1 MVKPADLLSQVRT
14 AAEVRCP
21 RCGCVA
27 RVAVVQRARVR
38 CEIDPDGT
46 VGRVLSMSREASI
59 IDAYEC
65 GGGHVWKVDQVGRGG
80 DGEEARGEPR
90 REGEAPRHL
99 GREAGGQAV

>member
-1 MVKPADLLSQVRT
+1 MQTNNGEPVS
-14 AAEVRCP
+14 AAPLPVCP

-46 VGRVLSMSREASI
+46 VGRVLSMSREASV

-65 GGGHVWKVDQVGRGG
+65 GGGHVWKV
-80 DGEEARGEPR
+80 
-90 REGEAPRHL
+90 
-99 GREAGGQAV
+99 GQ